1 MKHLWVLL
9 LMAMVG
15 CAGNSAA
22 VSTDRAD
29 RDITVRLTVPDTG
42 WSIDIQEIYQAN
54 GELAVIS
61 QLFRSKGMAAQTITT
76 VSDTARVNAAPDLPV
91 KYYVVGKTWGWQNAE
106 PYIFIKSVDELDADV
121 LQGMRLYPQK
131 GGDGD

>member
-22 VSTDRAD
+22 VSADRAD

-42 WSIDIQEIYQAN
+42 WSIVIQEIYQTN

-61 QLFRSKGMAAQTITT
+61 QLSRSKGMAAQMITT
-76 VSDTARVNAAPDLPV
+76 VSDTARVNAPDLPV
-91 KYYVVGKTWGWQNAE
+91 KHYVVGKTWGWQNAE